1 MQATFFKKGELFEVM
16 FLISFVLNT
25 LQFPLYYFVK
35 Q

>member
-1 MQATFFKKGELFEVM
+1 MQAIFFMKGELFEVM
-16 FLISFVLNT
+16 FLISFVLKT